1 MTRELDAA
9 IQSVID
15 DCGPVTAAEIAASLD
30 AHPVT
35 VRRHCRR
42 LQRTGRIQQHLGGGY
57 VSAAQGGQPTA
68 AD

>member
-9 IQSVID
+9 IQSIID
-15 DCGPVTAAEIAASLD
+15 DRGPITAPEIAASLD
-30 AHPVT
+30 AHPMT
-35 VRRHCRR
+35 VRRRCQG
-42 LQRTGRIQQHLGGGY
+42 LQRAGRIQQHLGGGY